1 MLISKNG
8 FKNVLFL
15 FFASPML
22 LFAQDDLLKEIDSI
36 PQNEKVVSAFKS
48 LKIVNLESTK
58 LAAKGDFYFIV
69 AHRFGFIK
77 NGFDD
82 FFGLDNANTQL
93 KFTYG
98 VYDWLTVHVS
108 RSGFQ
113 ETYDLAAKYRLF
125 AQSENGFPVT
135 IVGFNSIAINTEL
148 KEKDYPDL
156 KFENRLSYVTQILI
170 SRKFSENLTLE
181 LAPTLFHENT
191 LRDILD
197 ENNMVLSPNP
207 QDNTQFALGIGGRY
221 KLTKR
226 WSFNIDY
233 AAHLNRASE
242 SIYRNP
248 LSIGFDLE
256 TGGHVFQ
263 MHFTNASAMHEAGYL
278 GQTTGDW
285 GKGEFGFGFNLVRVF

>member
-1 MLISKNG
+1 MLPFYG
-8 FKNVLFL
+8 L
-15 FFASPML
+15 
-22 LFAQDDLLKEIDSI
+22 AQDDLLDEIGANDTNSI
-36 PQNEKVVSAFKS
+36 VESAFKS

-69 AHRFGFIK
+69 AHRFGFVT

-93 KFTYG
+93 KFLYG
-98 VYDWLTVHVS
+98 VNEWLTVHAS

-113 ETYDLAAKYRLF
+113 ETYDLALKYRLV
-125 AQSENGFPVT
+125 AQMNEGFPVT
-135 IVGFNSIAINTEL
+135 IVGFNSLAINTEL
-148 KEKDYPDL
+148 KEKDFPEL
-156 KFENRLSYVTQILI
+156 TFENRLSYVTQILI
-170 SRKFSENLTLE
+170 SRKFSDKLSLE
-181 LAPTLFHENT
+181 IAPTYFHENT

-197 ENNMVLSPNP
+197 ENNQVILPNP
-207 QDNTQFALGIGGRY
+207 QDNSQFAIGMGGRY
-221 KLTKR
+221 KLTNR
-226 WSFNIDY
+226 WSLNIDY
-233 AAHLNRASE
+233 VAHLNRTKE
-242 SIYRNP
+242 SIYKNP

-263 MHFTNASAMHEAGYL
+263 MHFTNSNAMHEAGYL

>member
-1 MLISKNG
+1 MLVSKNV

-22 LFAQDDLLKEIDSI
+22 LFAQDDLLSEIDSV
-36 PQNEKVVSAFKS
+36 PQNQIVESAFKS

-69 AHRFGFIK
+69 AHRFGFVE

-98 VYDWLTVHVS
+98 VNEWLTIHAA

-113 ETYDLAAKYRLF
+113 ETYDVAAKYRLF
-125 AQSENGFPVT
+125 AQGDNNFPVT

-148 KEKDYPDL
+148 KEEVYPGL
-156 KFENRLSYVTQILI
+156 EFENRLGYVTQILI
-170 SRKFSENLTLE
+170 SRKFSEKLSLE

-197 ENNMVLSPNP
+197 ENNMIISPNP
-207 QDNTQFALGIGGRY
+207 QDNTQYALGIGGRY

-226 WSFNIDY
+226 WSLNIDY
-233 AAHLNRASE
+233 AAHLNRASQ
-242 SIYRNP
+242 SNYKNP

-263 MHFTNASAMHEAGYL
+263 MHFTNATAMHETGYL
-278 GQTTGDW
+278 GQTVGDW
-285 GKGEFGFGFNLVRVF
+285 GKSEFAFGFNLVRVF